1 MGMLDVTSS
10 ALRVVAPALSGI
22 IIDAYSEPAVFLAQV
37 DRSGLGMLLPWSR
50 ARLAPRQPA
59 RSWLS
64 SALSRASALHSRG
77 RMQCTL
83 VLRAT

>member
-37 DRSGLGMLLPWSR
+37 DRSGLAISVGTFIPNGWGKSQHNKLI
-50 ARLAPRQPA
+50 
-59 RSWLS
+59 
-64 SALSRASALHSRG
+64 
-77 RMQCTL
+77 
-83 VLRAT
+83 